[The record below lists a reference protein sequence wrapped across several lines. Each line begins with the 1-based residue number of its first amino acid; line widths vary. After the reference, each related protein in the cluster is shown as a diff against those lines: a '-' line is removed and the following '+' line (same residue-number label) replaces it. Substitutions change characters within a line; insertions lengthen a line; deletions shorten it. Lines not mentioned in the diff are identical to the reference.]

1 MLLEQTRYQIQ
12 QATEEA
18 YLDMNAAVEELA
30 AASSRLE
37 AEQEAYRAIRR
48 RYELGAA
55 SAIELYTSSS
65 KLAVAEAN
73 LVGKRIQHRIAKI
86 TLRYYQGY
94 PLIQE

>member
-1 MLLEQTRYQIQ
+1 MT
-12 QATEEA
+12 
-18 YLDMNAAVEELA
+18 AAEEELSA
-30 AASSRLE
+30 AFSRLE
-37 AEQEAYRAIRR
+37 AEQVAYNAMRR

-73 LVGKRIQHRIAKI
+73 MVGKSIQHRIAKI

-94 PLIQE
+94 PLIQD